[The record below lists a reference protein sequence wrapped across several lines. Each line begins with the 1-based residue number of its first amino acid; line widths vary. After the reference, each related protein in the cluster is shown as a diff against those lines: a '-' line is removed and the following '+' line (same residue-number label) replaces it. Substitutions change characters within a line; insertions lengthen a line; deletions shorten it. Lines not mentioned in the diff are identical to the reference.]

1 MLGRDAEALK
11 SDLVE
16 SQVMTM
22 SALGIALIVLF
33 TLFGGAILGLL
44 IGRRL
49 PPHHLSSET
58 RGVVSA
64 SMAVVGTMS
73 ALVISL
79 LISNGSTEFRA
90 RNNDV
95 SLLAS
100 EIVQLDTLLRRY
112 GPEAEPA
119 RDALQRY
126 ATMTSEDLFPDS
138 PDRHPNVDN
147 SATLRTL
154 DEVQDLVLALKS
166 SDDRQHWL
174 SAQALQLTVAA
185 SETRS
190 RMSQEDLRSVPL
202 PFIGAVVLWLTV
214 LFVSFGLFAPRNVT
228 VIIAVFLCAFAIAAA
243 IKLVLD
249 MDTPF
254 DGLIRLARPPIHV
267 SSDPLLHAIQVL
279 RH

>member
-1 MLGRDAEALK
+1 MSVVVGVLKETAAKETRVALVPEIATKLKSLGVRVLIERGAGAAAHFPDALYADAELSDASTILASADVILKVQPPSLTEVAALK
-11 SDLVE
+11 KGAV
-16 SQVMTM
+16 
-22 SALGIALIVLF
+22 IVGF
-33 TLFGGAILGLL
+33 MQAY
-44 IGRRL
+44 
-49 PPHHLSSET
+49 
-58 RGVVSA
+58 
-64 SMAVVGTMS
+64 
-73 ALVISL
+73 
-79 LISNGSTEFRA
+79 A
-90 RNNDV
+90 R
-95 SLLAS
+95 
-100 EIVQLDTLLRRY
+100 
-112 GPEAEPA
+112 P
-119 RDALQRY
+119 
-126 ATMTSEDLFPDS
+126 
-138 PDRHPNVDN
+138 
-147 SATLRTL
+147 
-154 DEVQDLVLALKS
+154 DLVLALKS